1 MGKWTVKHLM
11 PDDILKLDG
20 AYLCDRRYVYLLI
33 FWYFLV
39 HFTIIKGLKSDR
51 FTLLKCL
58 ITEYLK
64 M

>member
-1 MGKWTVKHLM
+1 MGKLTVEHLM

-39 HFTIIKGLKSDR
+39 HFTILKGLKSDR
-51 FTLLKCL
+51 FTL
-58 ITEYLK
+58 
-64 M
+64 